1 MNIYISPEGTQ
12 PWIAVIFRGK
22 GKRISAA
29 EKKSWDPDIEV
40 YFQSNAWADGGFC
53 TEWDKRTLKSAVQ
66 GKHHFVLF
74 CNNLEGQKNP
84 EFKDAVSSCGGI
96 VWYALANATDI
107 LQPVDMGYG
116 KLLKGK
122 KKKEFFRWLDDYENF
137 EDWYGEAIFT
147 ASEEIILITK

>member
-1 MNIYISPEGTQ
+1 M
-12 PWIAVIFRGK
+12 
-22 GKRISAA
+22 
-29 EKKSWDPDIEV
+29 
-40 YFQSNAWADGGFC
+40 
-53 TEWDKRTLKSAVQ
+53 
-66 GKHHFVLF
+66 
-74 CNNLEGQKNP
+74 
-84 EFKDAVSSCGGI
+84 
-96 VWYALANATDI
+96 WYALANATDI